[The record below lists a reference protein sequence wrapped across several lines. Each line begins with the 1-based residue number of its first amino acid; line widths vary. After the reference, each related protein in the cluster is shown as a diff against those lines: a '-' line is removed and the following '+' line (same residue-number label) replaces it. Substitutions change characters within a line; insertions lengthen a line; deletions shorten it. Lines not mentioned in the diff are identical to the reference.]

1 MADVAN
7 IVNDILSVV
16 SVEEAFSCFLVHK
29 TEEENERNAEYQ
41 KKLCAV
47 MTSLSTENQEA
58 PIRQYLT
65 MAADLTNRYK
75 MKQLLTLL
83 ENLVNTNIIQAR
95 MLCDCI
101 LSNEK
106 LEYQNADF
114 WIQSFYLIRR
124 VVGGVDYKGVR
135 EIMKGCR
142 EKAFTLPVHLNSSV
156 LPQMKALCSVVEYI
170 FDRNASLL
178 PAYFIVTEIQ
188 KEYPCRT
195 YWSHWMLSKL
205 MYSFAES
212 FKPCAQMVSIIGH
225 SNMLPVVEFS
235 GYADHLVN
243 PWRLDPTTLK
253 FSLKGNLP
261 YNEELLKP
269 QIELL
274 RHVLQ
279 QPYSRDMVCSM
290 LGLQKQHKQRC
301 VALEEQL
308 VELMIIAMEKSEQE
322 TETDEMFSTHWC
334 WLHLSSQVIYLIL
347 FGFASFPN
355 IVICLHSKLVGRE
368 MLKGRDHLMWVLL
381 QFISGSIQRNPLSNF
396 MPIIKL
402 HGLLYP
408 EKEPLPVPDFTRA
421 HCTHQMAVVC
431 IYMHLLKKAETE
443 HTSIPRPDNL
453 LLQYEFLQHLMNNT
467 PTLMGADYRIALLCN
482 AYSTNQEYYARPMGI
497 IIETLFG
504 SQKALSNGNPATP
517 LPTAPLSMCIL
528 DSLTL
533 HCKMSLIH
541 SIVTHVAKLAQNKTN
556 ISGGGMMAPAL
567 VETYSRLLV
576 YTEIESLGIKGF
588 INQLLPNVFK
598 AYAWGI
604 LHNLLDMFS
613 YRIHHIQPHYRVTL
627 LSNIHSLA
635 AYPQANQMQLQLCFE
650 STALRLITSLGSSG
664 VQLQLSRV
672 REVSEPKTHV
682 SSESEELNRVLVLT
696 LARGIYM
703 TGAGSD
709 GSTVKELL
717 TTIMTNTPHMWNQ
730 HTLQCFPPVLVEF
743 FQQNPAP
750 KENKQALKKS
760 VEEEYRKWT
769 SMANDNDIVTHFS
782 VPGTPLFLCLLWKMI
797 FETNRICPIAFKIL
811 ERIGARALSAHLR
824 KFCDYLVFEVTNPP
838 AGGPHIHKCVDAIN
852 DIIWKYNIVT
862 IDKLVLCLVLR
873 PNPDGNESQ
882 VCLFIIQLLLLKG
895 SELRN
900 RVQDFVKENSP
911 EHWKQNNWYEKHL
924 AFHRKYPE
932 KFAPEETS
940 GAFVGPIP
948 VYLSNVCLRFIP
960 VLDIIV
966 HRHLEIPL
974 ACKNLEQ
981 LLEHLGYLYKFH
993 DRPVTFLYNTLHY
1006 YETKLRDKPLLKK
1019 KLVYAVLGS
1028 LKDIRPPGWA
1038 TTDAFQG
1045 YLAEV
1050 DTEAVAW
1057 VPELNYFLTLVKRMV
1072 GTMTGNSHF
1081 PNTDWRFNEF
1091 PNPSAHALY
1100 VTCVELM
1107 SLPQEPQFVGGCL
1120 LDIITKGFVVV
1131 PPTQI
1136 QLWINAIGL
1145 IMAALPDP
1153 YWMVV
1158 HDRIFELIT
1167 STEMAEWQYT
1177 HSPFDLFNFDETN
1190 EVMLE
1195 NKYSLTLALAHA
1207 IWYHAG
1213 PGQIMQVPQF
1223 VKDKLSPE
1231 IHTEAQ
1237 LLYLCHLVGPFLQR
1251 FNSDLS
1257 RAVRDITLA
1266 LYELLAQVDKA
1277 QTHLQYIDPICDLL
1291 YHIKYMFVGDTM
1303 KSEVELVIRR
1313 LRPALQM
1320 RLRFIT
1326 HLNVEQINTA

>member
-797 FETNRICPIAFKIL
+797 FETNRICPIAFK
-811 ERIGARALSAHLR
+811 
-824 KFCDYLVFEVTNPP
+824 
-838 AGGPHIHKCVDAIN
+838 
-852 DIIWKYNIVT
+852 
-862 IDKLVLCLVLR
+862 
-873 PNPDGNESQ
+873 
-882 VCLFIIQLLLLKG
+882 
-895 SELRN
+895 
-900 RVQDFVKENSP
+900 
-911 EHWKQNNWYEKHL
+911 
-924 AFHRKYPE
+924 
-932 KFAPEETS
+932 
-940 GAFVGPIP
+940 
-948 VYLSNVCLRFIP
+948 
-960 VLDIIV
+960 
-966 HRHLEIPL
+966 
-974 ACKNLEQ
+974 
-981 LLEHLGYLYKFH
+981 
-993 DRPVTFLYNTLHY
+993 
-1006 YETKLRDKPLLKK
+1006 
-1019 KLVYAVLGS
+1019 
-1028 LKDIRPPGWA
+1028 
-1038 TTDAFQG
+1038 
-1045 YLAEV
+1045 
-1050 DTEAVAW
+1050 
-1057 VPELNYFLTLVKRMV
+1057 
-1072 GTMTGNSHF
+1072 
-1081 PNTDWRFNEF
+1081 
-1091 PNPSAHALY
+1091 
-1100 VTCVELM
+1100 
-1107 SLPQEPQFVGGCL
+1107 
-1120 LDIITKGFVVV
+1120 
-1131 PPTQI
+1131 
-1136 QLWINAIGL
+1136 
-1145 IMAALPDP
+1145 
-1153 YWMVV
+1153 
-1158 HDRIFELIT
+1158 
-1167 STEMAEWQYT
+1167 
-1177 HSPFDLFNFDETN
+1177 
-1190 EVMLE
+1190 
-1195 NKYSLTLALAHA
+1195 
-1207 IWYHAG
+1207 
-1213 PGQIMQVPQF
+1213 
-1223 VKDKLSPE
+1223 
-1231 IHTEAQ
+1231 
-1237 LLYLCHLVGPFLQR
+1237 
-1251 FNSDLS
+1251 
-1257 RAVRDITLA
+1257 
-1266 LYELLAQVDKA
+1266 
-1277 QTHLQYIDPICDLL
+1277 
-1291 YHIKYMFVGDTM
+1291 
-1303 KSEVELVIRR
+1303 
-1313 LRPALQM
+1313 
-1320 RLRFIT
+1320 
-1326 HLNVEQINTA
+1326 